1 MKFFLFDLFEKKQ
14 KQLQTE
20 PVEINLQESL
30 HHITDGGEFLDDAI
44 RMQDLPYN
52 DMHTEI
58 SIAPGNASDL
68 W

>member
-1 MKFFLFDLFEKKQ
+1 MKFFLFGLFEKKQ
-14 KQLQTE
+14 HQEQTE
-20 PVEINLQESL
+20 PAEVTIRESL

-52 DMHTEI
+52 DMRTET
-58 SIAPGNASDL
+58 SIAPGYASDL